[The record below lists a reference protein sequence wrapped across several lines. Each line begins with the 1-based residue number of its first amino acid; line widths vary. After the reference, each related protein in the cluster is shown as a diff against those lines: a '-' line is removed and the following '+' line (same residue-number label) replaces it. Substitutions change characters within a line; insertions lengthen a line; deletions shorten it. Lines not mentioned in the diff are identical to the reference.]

1 MSQDQSNKESIIEF
15 NLSEIIPYS
24 LILENNQL
32 ILKKGIMTGNIKVES
47 LLLEINKF
55 LSIDTNDMLL
65 KTDEKNDVIL
75 YIKSSSKFN
84 REDIISLLVET
95 VSRELPMTLMN
106 SDTRK
111 PLIYLTKEI
120 VGAPLIGSLYFGV
133 IDRGTNLLQIRSITG
148 CPLNCPFC
156 SVDEGPASKSKIN
169 DFIVDPDYLIDT
181 YNQVIEE
188 KELKNAE
195 AHLDGQGEPMSYPY
209 LVDFV
214 GKLRTN
220 PITKVISIQTN
231 GWYLNEKLIDELE
244 EVGLSR
250 INLSINTLELT
261 KGKKLSGR
269 GDYPL
274 QKILEMAEYIAESK
288 IALLLAPVWIPSI
301 NDEDM
306 ESIIEFSVKV
316 NSNEERY
323 PTLGLQNYLVHHQG
337 RNIKGIHSKT
347 FSEFNTQLRAFEK
360 KFEVKNLVLKPYM
373 FNNFKTKMIS
383 QPMRINEKIFAEA
396 ILPGRTE
403 NEIFATAKNRLIHV
417 VDASNSLIGK
427 KIEVKIIRNKHNIY
441 FGKIA

>member
-1 MSQDQSNKESIIEF
+1 LSQDRSNKKSIIEF

-24 LILENNQL
+24 LTLENSQL
-32 ILKKGIMTGNIKVES
+32 ILKKGIMSGNIKIES

-55 LSIDTNDMLL
+55 FSIDINDMYLE
-65 KTDEKNDVIL
+65 TDERSNVIL
-75 YIKSSSKFN
+75 FIRSSSKFN
-84 REDIISLLVET
+84 LDDIISVLIET
-95 VSRELPMTLMN
+95 VSRELPITLIN
-106 SDTRK
+106 SDTKK
-111 PLIYLTKEI
+111 PLIYLTKEL
-120 VGAPLIGSLYFGV
+120 VGAPLIGSLYFGI
-133 IDRGTNLLQIRSITG
+133 IDRGTNLIQIRSITG

-156 SVDEGPASKSKIN
+156 SVDEGPASKTKLN
-169 DFIVDPDYLIDT
+169 DFIVDPDYLIET

-209 LVDFV
+209 LVDLV
-214 GKLRTN
+214 EKLSSN

-244 EVGLSR
+244 EAGLSR
-250 INLSINTLELT
+250 INLSINTLELS

-288 IALLLAPVWIPSI
+288 IALLLAPVWIPSV

-306 ESIIEFSVKV
+306 ESIIEFSVKI
-316 NSNEERY
+316 NPKEERY
-323 PTLGLQNYLVHHQG
+323 PTLGLQNYLVHSQG
-337 RNIKGIHSKT
+337 RNIKGIRSKK
-347 FSEFNTQLRAFEK
+347 FSEFNSQLRAFEK
-360 KFEVKNLVLKPYM
+360 KFGAKNLVLKPYM

-383 QPMRINEKIFAEA
+383 QPMKINEKVLAKAIF
-396 ILPGRTE
+396 PGRTE
-403 NEIFATAKNRLIHV
+403 NEIFAVAKNRLIHV
-417 VDASNSLIGK
+417 VNASNSLVGK